1 MKVTDIPFIKDL
13 INEFSFFY
21 RNNKSRKVT
30 WLPLCSTF
38 SSSSIGCVSREALP
52 NSLPLFKELAI
63 NSKRIVKSPT
73 PELICF
79 Y

>member
-30 WLPLCSTF
+30 WLPLCFTF

-63 NSKRIVKSPT
+63 N
-73 PELICF
+73 LINQ
-79 Y
+79 